1 MSCTSFSPFFYDLTL
16 TIGGTPTT
24 ITTTTGET
32 YAQLADAINALNLG
46 VTATAGSD
54 SNGTNLTVASS
65 DGTTPFTINE
75 PAFGFTQAVAATD
88 ASLTVDG
95 VPIDSASNSVTGAIP
110 GVTLTL
116 LGASSGTPVNLTVAS
131 DASQVSTSI
140 NQFVTDYNTA
150 LGLVNTQFAFTSTT
164 NSSGST
170 TSGQGVLASDPT
182 VVSLQST
189 LEQALNY
196 VYTPSS
202 GTTTVSSLS
211 DLGIAAGTDGT
222 LSVDSTT
229 LDNALAN
236 NPTDVQNFFEGA
248 ALNGFAN
255 SMYNALNTFTEPADG
270 AFTVDLNSI
279 SATSASLT
287 SEINDFETGYIANQQ
302 TLLTADFTKAEVA
315 LQKCPNRCRNS
326 IQSWASTPAQATGND
341 DD

>member
-1 MSCTSFSPFFYDLTL
+1 
-16 TIGGTPTT
+16 
-24 ITTTTGET
+24 
-32 YAQLADAINALNLG
+32 
-46 VTATAGSD
+46 
-54 SNGTNLTVASS
+54 
-65 DGTTPFTINE
+65 
-75 PAFGFTQAVAATD
+75 
-88 ASLTVDG
+88 
-95 VPIDSASNSVTGAIP
+95 
-110 GVTLTL
+110 
-116 LGASSGTPVNLTVAS
+116 
-131 DASQVSTSI
+131 
-140 NQFVTDYNTA
+140 
-150 LGLVNTQFAFTSTT
+150 VNTQFAFTSTT
-164 NSSGST
+164 NSAGST

-229 LDNALAN
+229 LDNALTN

-315 LQKCPNRCRNS
+315 LQEMPQQMQELNS
-326 IQSWASTPAQATGND
+326 ELGFNSGSSNG
-341 DD
+341 